1 MLVDMGNTMS
11 ITYCEIF
18 TRYILPSIRA
28 LIAKKLINEYG
39 YTQWSAAKRLGVSQA
54 LINHYIYGKRGTKLF
69 KILESDE
76 HFMGIVNDIARSIA
90 MGKASVGEILCR
102 LCIDLRTRNRDI
114 IDIVGIRQKDV
125 SYPPCF
131 SR

>member
-54 LINHYIYGKRGTKLF
+54 LINHYIYGKRGAKLF

-90 MGKASVGEILCR
+90 MDKAGVGEILCR
-102 LCIDLRTRNRDI
+102 LCIDLRTRNRGI

-125 SYPPCF
+125 SYPPCI